1 LTIWQEADT
10 GAGQRSQMFTSLADK
25 NFIAVA
31 GEIIEATSLSEDLV
45 YVDQNAAGFRR
56 RRAGKSFAYYD
67 LHNRLIRD
75 ASVLARIRA
84 LAIPPAYE
92 DVWISPIA
100 AGHIQATGRDARGR
114 KQYRYH
120 RLWNERS
127 GAAKFDRMATFA
139 RGLPA
144 LREQLSKDL
153 QSGSLT
159 RRRVLAAVVH
169 LLESTLIRV
178 GDDEYARQNK
188 SFGLTTLIDRHVLV
202 EGAKLRFEFTGKSG
216 KMWRLS
222 LTGRRM
228 ARVVRECQEL
238 PGQRLFRYVD
248 ERGWRLAVTS
258 ADVNAYLRE
267 ISGRDITAKDFRT
280 WAGTWR
286 AATALAKTGPCAS
299 VAEAKRNVRKVVAE
313 VAERLGNTPT
323 VCRKSYIHPEIVEA
337 YFKGELRLRPV
348 AVAAGPN
355 ELSAEERSVLAF
367 LKRAGRPAKS
377 ASKPQARRVA
387 APSPG
392 TSPSAAH

>member
-1 LTIWQEADT
+1 
-10 GAGQRSQMFTSLADK
+10 MFNSLADK
-25 NFIAVA
+25 SLLVA
-31 GEIIEATSLSEDLV
+31 GCEAIDAGLLGEELV
-45 YVDQNAAGFRR
+45 YVDQNGPGFRR
-56 RRAGKSFAYYD
+56 RRVGKSFAYHD

-75 ASVLARIRA
+75 AAVLARIRA

-100 AGHIQATGRDARGR
+100 EGHIQATGRDARGR

-120 RLWNERS
+120 RLWSERS
-127 GAAKFDRMATFA
+127 GAAKFDRMAAFA

-144 LREQLSKDL
+144 LRERLTKDL
-153 QSGSLT
+153 QSGGLSH
-159 RRRVLAAVVH
+159 RRVLAAVVR
-169 LLESTLIRV
+169 LLETTLIRV
-178 GDDEYARQNK
+178 GNDEYARRNK

-216 KMWRLS
+216 KVWRLS
-222 LTGRRM
+222 LTDRRI

-286 AATALAKTGPCAS
+286 AATALAKAPPFAS
-299 VAEAKRNVRKVVAE
+299 AAEAKRHARKVVAE
-313 VAERLGNTPT
+313 VAERLGNTPA

-337 YFKGELRLRPV
+337 YLRGELKLRPA
-348 AVAAGPN
+348 AVATGPH

-367 LKRAGRPAKS
+367 LRRAGRPAKS
-377 ASKPQARRVA
+377 AVAPMARRAA

-392 TSPSAAH
+392 TSPLAAR